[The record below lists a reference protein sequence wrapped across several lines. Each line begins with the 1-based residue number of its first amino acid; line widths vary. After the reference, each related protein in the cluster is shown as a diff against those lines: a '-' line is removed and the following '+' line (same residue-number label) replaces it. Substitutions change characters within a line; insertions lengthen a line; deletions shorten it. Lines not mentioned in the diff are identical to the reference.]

1 MLYDMKQINHQPVRK
16 EVTNILQMS
25 LGHTTTISF
34 IYVLFSAFSY
44 LKENNSMWC
53 ESDHKNMGFCS

>member
-44 LKENNSMWC
+44 LKENNSM
-53 ESDHKNMGFCS
+53 